1 MNFKED
7 GSTYNFNVKSEIE
20 RLNYLIT
27 ASEENTKCFV
37 SILNEEKKEIYSFE
51 STMFLTG
58 QDDLELVWE
67 NPKDVDISLLKRNS
81 ILRIDFYLHGIETH
95 ADCFLRHC
103 ESEANNIILNIS
115 GPFRMTRLQRRVN
128 PRVNLST
135 NFTAKVHLNKNKE
148 HLSNLLAINISEG
161 GIAILVNAPLEDVRK
176 NIIYNDSVLEL
187 PLKMNNVFTLPMKIA
202 HVRSVSKALLP
213 KILSEKKTIHPW
225 FQVGIKFMAI
235 SQKLEQSIKMVINQ
249 IK

>member
-37 SILNEEKKEIYSFE
+37 TVLNEEKREIYNFE

-58 QDDLELVWE
+58 QEDLELVWE
-67 NPKDVDISLLKRNS
+67 NPRDVDVSLLKRNS
-81 ILRIDFYLHGIETH
+81 VLRIDFHLHGIETH
-95 ADCFLRHC
+95 ADCFLRHY
-103 ESEANNIILNIS
+103 EHEANNIILNIS
-115 GPFRMTRLQRRVN
+115 GPFRMTRLQRRGS

-135 NFTAKVHLNKNKE
+135 NFTATVHLNKNKE
-148 HLSNLLAINISEG
+148 HLSNLLAVNISEG
-161 GIAILVNAPLEDVRK
+161 GIAVLVNSPLEDVRK
-176 NIIYNDSVLEL
+176 NIIYNDAVLEL
-187 PLKMNNVFTLPMKIA
+187 PLKMNNVFSIPMKIA
-202 HVRSVSKALLP
+202 HVRNVSKALLP
-213 KILSEKKTIHPW
+213 KILSEKKTVNPW
-225 FQVGIKFMAI
+225 FQVGVKFMAV
-235 SQKLEQSIKMVINQ
+235 SPKLEQSLKMVINQ